1 MEVAVSRWKQ
11 NQLLWFQL
19 RKRVVAMAAAELIK
33 GSSGGTLCQSYLQC
47 YCGVAALATPL
58 WSLSFWL
65 EGRRCSLAVATG
77 GTRWPAVGGSCR
89 LAPVRHRPRPGGAD
103 ARAHGAASR
112 ERAAA
117 THRGGG
123 GPPRGSAAE
132 LCLAATSDQPG
143 PMADLGESGF

>member
-11 NQLLWFQL
+11 NLLLWFQL

-65 EGRRCSLAVATG
+65 EGRRCSLAVAAEASGGLQLAAAADWPLLGTG
-77 GTRWPAVGGSCR
+77 
-89 LAPVRHRPRPGGAD
+89 PVRVVPMLALTALQAGKGLRLEILPSCVIRS
-103 ARAHGAASR
+103 ARAN
-112 ERAAA
+112 
-117 THRGGG
+117 G
-123 GPPRGSAAE
+123 GPW
-132 LCLAATSDQPG
+132 
-143 PMADLGESGF
+143 